1 MSKSILGLRAERCL
15 VVLPAWRPLRLGFTR
30 LLLLLH
36 LLHLLLL
43 LLSNPCQQGEHMD
56 WNCGTDLK
64 QFTHPLALDRV
75 FRDEVIVSVR
85 ILHTERTQR
94 LLDVVRF
101 MLHFGRSYGET

>member
-1 MSKSILGLRAERCL
+1 M
-15 VVLPAWRPLRLGFTR
+15 VLPAWRPLRLGFTR

-43 LLSNPCQQGEHMD
+43 LLSILHQLGEHVG
-56 WNCGTDLK
+56 WSCGTDLK
-64 QFTHPLALDRV
+64 QSTHSLALDRV